1 MRSKP
6 FIFAI
11 LTQHR
16 GNQLVFER
24 LYRHVDAP
32 SDVRLRELL
41 LLSQI
46 QNDEMTH
53 VLEHIEDVERCGRL
67 YRQGLLRAEL
77 FLRHQ
82 CIEVNRRGV
91 ARSCLLMGEALG
103 RLIEHNFFS
112 TNFNFWLILFY
123 FRW

>member
-16 GNQLVFER
+16 CNQLVFER

-41 LLSQI
+41 LLSQV
-46 QNDEMTH
+46 QNDEMAH
-53 VLEHIEDVERCGRL
+53 VLEHIEDIERCGRL
-67 YRQGLLRAEL
+67 
-77 FLRHQ
+77 
-82 CIEVNRRGV
+82 
-91 ARSCLLMGEALG
+91 
-103 RLIEHNFFS
+103 
-112 TNFNFWLILFY
+112 
-123 FRW
+123 